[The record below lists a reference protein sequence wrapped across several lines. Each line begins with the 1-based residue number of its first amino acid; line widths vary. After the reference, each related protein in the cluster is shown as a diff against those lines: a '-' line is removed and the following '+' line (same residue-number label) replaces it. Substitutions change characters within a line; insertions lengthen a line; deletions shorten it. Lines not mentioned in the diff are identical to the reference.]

1 MNNLMISEQSGLF
14 KEISSLIEKAKKNV
28 ISTINREMVVLY
40 WSVGNIISTDIT
52 KSNRADYGKQVIKE
66 LSQRLITHYGR
77 GFNKTNLHSFVKFAQ
92 IFPSTEIVHS
102 LSEQLTWTH
111 IRNLIYIEDELK
123 RGFYL
128 ELCAYEHWSVR
139 TLQERINSMLFER
152 TAISKKP
159 AQTIKNDLLVLR
171 EKKELSSDLTFKD
184 PYVLDFLELH
194 DTYSEKDLEN
204 AILHKMKDFLIEMGS
219 DFAFMGQQK
228 RITIGNE
235 DFYMDLLFFH
245 RAWKKLI
252 VIELKLGK
260 FQAAYKGQMELYLR
274 YLEKYEMREGEN
286 KPIGLILCADKNKE
300 QVELLTLD
308 NNQIEVAEYKTKIP
322 DHKLFAETLH
332 EAVKE
337 ARKEFA
343 ELDGDKVV

>member
-1 MNNLMISEQSGLF
+1 MNDLMISEQSGLF

-28 ISTINREMVVLY
+28 ISTINREMVILY
-40 WSVGNIISTDIT
+40 WSVGNLINTDIIRN
-52 KSNRADYGKQVIKE
+52 SRADYGKQIIKE
-66 LSQRLITHYGR
+66 LSHKLTLQYGK
-77 GFNKTNLHSFVKFAQ
+77 GFNETNLRNSIKFAQ
-92 IFPSTEIVHS
+92 IFPSSEISHALCEK
-102 LSEQLTWTH
+102 LSWSH
-111 IRNLIYIEDELK
+111 IRDLIYIEDELK

-128 ELCAYEHWSVR
+128 ELCIYEHWSVR
-139 TLQERINSMLFER
+139 TLQERINSMLYER

-159 AQTIKNDLLVLR
+159 SQTIKNDLLALR

-343 ELDGDKVV
+343 ELGESEVV